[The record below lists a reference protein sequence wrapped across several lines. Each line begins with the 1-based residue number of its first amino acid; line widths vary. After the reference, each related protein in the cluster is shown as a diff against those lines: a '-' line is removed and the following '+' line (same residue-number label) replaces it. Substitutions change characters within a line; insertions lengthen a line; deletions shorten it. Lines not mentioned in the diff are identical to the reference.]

1 MPLPKIDVPL
11 FELEMPSTGKKVTC
25 RPFLVKEEKI
35 LLMAQQADDDKER
48 MIAIKQIL
56 TNCIQD
62 KNFDAD
68 KLTTFDVDYMFVKL
82 RARSVDNMVSLVYR
96 DYEDNKEYKFDVDLN
111 DVKIEKPDTHNSKI
125 EINKDIGL
133 IMRYPTVTMVESIR
147 DDSTPEEL
155 AEALLF
161 GCLDKVYD
169 NENIYAVD
177 EEPREEVE
185 AFVNSLSVEVYNK
198 IREFFNTMPK
208 MKYVITYKNS
218 MGTDRRIELS
228 TLRDFFMW
236 G

>member
-11 FELEMPSTGKKVTC
+11 FELDMPSTGKKLTC

-35 LLMAQQADDDKER
+35 LLMAQQSDDDKER
-48 MIAIKQIL
+48 IIAIKQIL

-68 KLTTFDVDYMFVKL
+68 KLTTFDIDYMFVKL
-82 RARSVDNMVSLVYR
+82 RARSVDNMVTLVYR
-96 DYEDNKEYKFDVDLN
+96 DYEDNKEYKFDVDLTE
-111 DVKIEKPDTHNSKI
+111 VKIEKPDTHNNKI
-125 EINKDIGL
+125 SITDDIGI
-133 IMRYPTVTMVESIR
+133 IMRYPTVSMIETVTL
-147 DDSTPEEL
+147 DLTPEQL
-155 AEALLF
+155 AEVLLF

-169 NENIYAVD
+169 SQNIYNVD

-185 AFVNSLSVEVYNK
+185 AFVNSLRVETYNK
-198 IREFFNTMPK
+198 IREFFDTMPK

-218 MGTDRRIELS
+218 LGTDRRIELS
-228 TLRDFFMW
+228 TLKDFFMW